1 MGREQDKLEGRLRE
15 VKMPDCME
23 RVLTSVSG
31 GQAAASWPCIG
42 CPPEVG

>member
-1 MGREQDKLEGRLRE
+1 MADK
-15 VKMPDCME
+15 E

-42 CPPEVG
+42 CLPAAG